1 MLAKLCTAVPIPFV
15 SVKFLATLLHFFVN
29 EKSCEAR
36 KQTTRKLAQC
46 NAPTCS
52 TRGGCFVF
60 LPPALCFVVLFCF
73 ALLRRSEL
81 SSVLFGLC
89 REAALVCV
97 GCWRLCSVVA
107 RILSG
112 KVALRVAL
120 SGVASCLALLV
131 VVVAV
136 VVVVVT
142 LIHLVVVVVGILGR

>member
-1 MLAKLCTAVPIPFV
+1 MKKAARQESKQRESSRSATRQRAALEADASFLCLLLFV
-15 SVKFLATLLHFFVN
+15 L
-29 EKSCEAR
+29 
-36 KQTTRKLAQC
+36 
-46 NAPTCS
+46 
-52 TRGGCFVF
+52 
-60 LPPALCFVVLFCF
+60 LFCF

-89 REAALVCV
+89 REAGFVCV

>member
-1 MLAKLCTAVPIPFV
+1 MKKAARQQSKQRE
-15 SVKFLATLLHFFVN
+15 SSRSATRQRAALEADASFFCLLLF
-29 EKSCEAR
+29 
-36 KQTTRKLAQC
+36 
-46 NAPTCS
+46 
-52 TRGGCFVF
+52 
-60 LPPALCFVVLFCF
+60 VLFCS
-73 ALLRRSEL
+73 AASLRAP

-89 REAALVCV
+89 REAAFVCV

-136 VVVVVT
+136 VVVVVVT